1 MHLFYN
7 EHLDLEQLNII
18 SVFELLPPGPIS
30 NITTLHPMIWDGGLM
45 ALLAQ
50 NNFDKV
56 YYTKNNIH
64 SFHLSMISGN
74 RDEAWPMYLVW
85 PISERFM
92 LGQSG
97 GTWPACCHWPNTGR
111 VDARC
116 PIMSVLTQSYQCGTW
131 FVCSIVREQSR
142 STTVLSINHV
152 IQMPQCLSGFV
163 NHDYSI
169 SILFTM
175 IFTATHI
182 RIALLCI
189 LYFIKFIKACFPNF

>member
-131 FVCSIVREQSR
+131 FVCSIVRELAVSNLGQPLFC
-142 STTVLSINHV
+142 LSITWSRCRNAYRDLW
-152 IQMPQCLSGFV
+152 IMTIG
-163 NHDYSI
+163 SI
-169 SILFTM
+169 MRNWFI
-175 IFTATHI
+175 IFH
-182 RIALLCI
+182 
-189 LYFIKFIKACFPNF
+189 YWFY